1 MRFAN
6 VNGRACV
13 AQGEHFFDIAQ
24 ASGGRFSCDV
34 QSAYSWWDELTA
46 WFATDFSTDGCSPAL
61 GPFGAPVPAPSQA
74 FGIGLNYADHALEA
88 GLQTPQS
95 PLVFPKFTSCIA
107 GPHDA
112 LFLDNDTV
120 DWEVELV
127 VVIGSGARNVK
138 PAAAW
143 AHVAGLTIGQDISDR
158 ALQFS
163 DPSTPQFGLGKSKP
177 GYGPIGPVVVT
188 TDELDDPSSLA
199 ITCAVNGE
207 KMQDSNTNQLIFDVP
222 ALVCYLSSV
231 VILRPGDLIFT
242 GTPSGVGAM
251 RTPPRYLR
259 AGDVVVSEIEGIGAL
274 VTGATG

>member
-34 QSAYSWWDELTA
+34 QSVYSRWGELTA
-46 WFATDFSTDGCSPAL
+46 WFATDFSADGLSPAL
-61 GPFGAPVPAPSQA
+61 GEFGAPVPAPSQA

-127 VVIGSGARNVK
+127 VVIGSGCRNVK

-188 TDELDDPSSLA
+188 ADELDDPSSLA

-251 RTPPRYLR
+251 RTPPRFLR

>member
-34 QSAYSWWDELTA
+34 QSAYSRWGELIA
-46 WFATDFSTDGCSPAL
+46 WFAADFSADGRSPAL

-74 FGIGLNYADHALEA
+74 FGIGLNYADHAQEA
-88 GLQTPQS
+88 GLQSPKS

-107 GPHDA
+107 GPHDG

-127 VVIGSGARNVK
+127 VVIGSGGRNVE

-188 TDELDDPSSLA
+188 ADEFDDPGSLA

-222 ALVCYLSSV
+222 ALVSYLSSV

-242 GTPSGVGAM
+242 GTPSGVGAT

-274 VTGATG
+274 VTGTTG

>member
-1 MRFAN
+1 MKFAN

-13 AQGEHFFDIAQ
+13 AHGEHFFDIAQ
-24 ASGGRFSCDV
+24 ASGGRFSGDV
-34 QSAYSWWDELTA
+34 QSAYRRWGELTE
-46 WFATDFSTDGCSPAL
+46 WFATDFSTDGCSPAP
-61 GPFGAPVPAPSQA
+61 GPIGAPVPTPSQA

-88 GLQTPQS
+88 GVQTPQS

-107 GPHDA
+107 GPHDG

-127 VVIGSGARNVK
+127 VVIGSACRNVE

-158 ALQFS
+158 TLQFA

-188 TDELDDPSSLA
+188 ADELDDPNSLA
-199 ITCAVNGE
+199 ISCAVNGE
-207 KMQDSNTNQLIFDVP
+207 KVQDSNTNQLIFDVA
-222 ALVCYLSSV
+222 ALVSYLSSV

-242 GTPSGVGAM
+242 GTPSGVGAT

-274 VTGATG
+274 VTGTTG

>member
-13 AQGEHFFDIAQ
+13 AQGEHFFDIAR

-34 QSAYSWWDELTA
+34 QAAYRRWGELTG
-46 WFATDFSTDGCSPAL
+46 WFATDFSAEGHLPAS
-61 GPFGAPVPAPSQA
+61 GTFGAPVPAPSQA
-74 FGIGLNYADHALEA
+74 FGIGLNYADHAQEA
-88 GLQTPQS
+88 GLQTPKS
-95 PLVFPKFTSCIA
+95 PLVFPKFASCIA
-107 GPHDA
+107 GPYDGV
-112 LFLDNDTV
+112 LLDNDTV

-127 VVIGSGARNVK
+127 VVIGSGGRNIESE
-138 PAAAW
+138 AAW
-143 AHVAGLTIGQDISDR
+143 ANVAGLTIGQDISDR
-158 ALQFS
+158 TLQFS

-188 TDELDDPSSLA
+188 ADEFDDPGSLA

-222 ALVCYLSSV
+222 ALVSYLSSV

-242 GTPSGVGAM
+242 GTPSGVGAT

-274 VTGATG
+274 VTGTTG

>member
-1 MRFAN
+1 LRFAN
-6 VNGRACV
+6 VDGRACV

-34 QSAYSWWDELTA
+34 QSAYSRWGELID
-46 WFATDFSTDGCSPAL
+46 WFANDFSADGRSPAA
-61 GPFGAPVPAPSQA
+61 GRFGAPVPAPSQA
-74 FGIGLNYADHALEA
+74 FGIGLNYADHAQEA

-107 GPHDA
+107 GPHDGV
-112 LFLDNDTV
+112 FLDNDTV

-127 VVIGSGARNVK
+127 VVIGAGCRNVE

-163 DPSTPQFGLGKSKP
+163 DPATPQFGLGKSKP

-188 TDELDDPSSLA
+188 ADELDDPNSLA

-222 ALVCYLSSV
+222 ALVSYLSSV

-242 GTPSGVGAM
+242 GTPSGVGAT

-274 VTGATG
+274 VTGTTG

>member
-13 AQGEHFFDIAQ
+13 AQGEHFFDISD
-24 ASGGRFSCDV
+24 ASGGRLSSDV
-34 QSAYSWWDELTA
+34 QAAYSRWGELTA
-46 WFATDFSTDGCSPAL
+46 WFATDFSASGRSPAL

-74 FGIGLNYADHALEA
+74 FGIGLNYADHAQEA
-88 GLQTPQS
+88 GLQIPQS

-107 GPHDA
+107 GPDDD
-112 LFLDNDTV
+112 LVLDNDTV

-127 VVIGSGARNVK
+127 IVIGSGCRSVE

-188 TDELDDPSSLA
+188 ADEFDDPSSLA

-207 KMQDSNTNQLIFDVP
+207 KVQDSNTNQLIFDVP
-222 ALVCYLSSV
+222 ALVSYLSSV
-231 VILRPGDLIFT
+231 VILRPGDIIFT
-242 GTPSGVGAM
+242 GTPSGVGTT

-259 AGDVVVSEIEGIGAL
+259 DGDVLVSEIEGIGAL
-274 VTGATG
+274 VTRMTR

>member
-24 ASGGRFSCDV
+24 ASGGRFSYDV
-34 QSAYSWWDELTA
+34 QSAYSRWGELTA
-46 WFATDFSTDGCSPAL
+46 WFATEFSADGCSPAL

-88 GLQTPQS
+88 GLQTPKS

-107 GPHDA
+107 GPHDG

-127 VVIGSGARNVK
+127 VVIGSGGRNVE

-143 AHVAGLTIGQDISDR
+143 AHVAGLTIGQGISDR

-188 TDELDDPSSLA
+188 ADEFDDPSGLA

-207 KMQDSNTNQLIFDVP
+207 KVQDSNTNQLIFDVP
-222 ALVCYLSSV
+222 ALVSYLSSV

-242 GTPSGVGAM
+242 GTPSGVGAT

-274 VTGATG
+274 VTGTTG

>member
-1 MRFAN
+1 VRFAN

-13 AQGEHFFDIAQ
+13 ARGEHFFDIAQ
-24 ASGGRFSCDV
+24 ASGGRFSHDV
-34 QSAYSWWDELTA
+34 QSAYGRWDELTA
-46 WFATDFSTDGCSPAL
+46 WFAADFSADGRSPAL
-61 GPFGAPVPAPSQA
+61 GPLGAPVPAPSQA
-74 FGIGLNYADHALEA
+74 FGIGLNYADHAQEA
-88 GLQTPQS
+88 GLQTPKS

-107 GPHDA
+107 GPDDE
-112 LFLDNDTV
+112 LVLDNDTV

-127 VVIGSGARNVK
+127 IVIGSAGRNVE

-188 TDELDDPSSLA
+188 ADEFDDPRSLA

-207 KMQDSNTNQLIFDVP
+207 KVQDSNTSQLIFDVA
-222 ALVCYLSSV
+222 ALVSYLSSV
-231 VILRPGDLIFT
+231 VILRRGDVIFT
-242 GTPSGVGAM
+242 GTPSGVGAT
-251 RTPPRYLR
+251 RTPPRYLHG
-259 AGDVVVSEIEGIGAL
+259 GDVLVSEIEGIGTL
-274 VTGATG
+274 ITRTTR

>member
-1 MRFAN
+1 MKFAN

-34 QSAYSWWDELTA
+34 QSAYSRWDELTA
-46 WFATDFSTDGCSPAL
+46 WFATDFSADGRSPAL

-107 GPHDA
+107 GPHDGV
-112 LFLDNDTV
+112 FLDNDTV

-127 VVIGSGARNVK
+127 VVIGSRCRNVE

-143 AHVAGLTIGQDISDR
+143 AQVAGLTIGQDISDR

-163 DPSTPQFGLGKSKP
+163 DPSTPQFGLAKSKP

-188 TDELDDPSSLA
+188 ADEFDDPSSLA

-207 KMQDSNTNQLIFDVP
+207 KVQDSNTDQLIFDVP
-222 ALVCYLSSV
+222 ALVSYLSSV
-231 VILRPGDLIFT
+231 VILHPGDLIFT
-242 GTPSGVGAM
+242 GTPSGVGM
-251 RTPPRYLR
+251 TRTPPRYLR
-259 AGDVVVSEIEGIGAL
+259 AGDVVVSEVEGIGAL